1 MGARSNYSIKNK
13 LFTLNITNHFLMQI
27 CLSFDTKSRE
37 NQLIRDLTAV
47 TTFYA
52 QHLID
57 SFFFSNNG
65 LIFKHN

>member
-13 LFTLNITNHFLMQI
+13 LFTLNITNHFLMQNLPVI
-27 CLSFDTKSRE
+27 WHQIKRKSIDPRL
-37 NQLIRDLTAV
+37 NRCYNFLR
-47 TTFYA
+47 TTF
-52 QHLID
+52 D